1 MKKFLLLIVGVLFA
15 LSANAAQA
23 WTIYADV
30 SAKKWDN
37 VWLWYGDF
45 KTPVQGWI
53 VDPVNKIYKFQFEQ
67 DGDFNMSFTNYGENI
82 QDKDHGST
90 RVGDFSTNNDD
101 DYWKVVN
108 NALYTFK
115 DGNNNGTSKKP
126 AESIYTEEP
135 AVYLVGKF
143 GGVDHWTPGTNA
155 YKFEGPW
162 NNLTLDLTTVKGDD
176 DSSLSS
182 ITTDD
187 EFAIVCLNDNK
198 WHKNEGKE
206 SQKLLNKDES
216 YQTHVDTKINIKVS
230 GTINNPVISLNSYN
244 WQITITEKA
253 GTPTPDPT
261 DPEYTYYIHSNFSGS
276 WPDPSDAI
284 LMTKE
289 GDTWTW
295 EGTVANDGSAFG
307 IKRLSAGEE
316 LSDKNT
322 WIFANKGNSTLS
334 DGSELGAIIEN
345 AAKDNGENFT
355 VSSKGKYKITFNPTT
370 NTVKLESTTTP
381 ETFTYTL
388 HGQIGENNNEWKD
401 YEMTQIS
408 NGANWWYLE
417 GKFSTGSFGIKKMD
431 KNNNQWTNGTSD
443 NTWGWI
449 RSNEETFT
457 ITPGESWHAAV
468 VQTPAGFGTGN
479 WKFEKEELF
488 NSSTKYTIMFNADDL
503 KILVSTVA
511 ASGVE
516 DINVDEDAPVEYF
529 NLQGQRVN
537 GELTPGIYIRRQGS
551 TVTKVRF

>member
-261 DPEYTYYIHSNFSGS
+261 DPTDPVDPTDEYVYKLYTDLVNGS
-276 WPDPSDAI
+276 WNTYDMFKQENGTWVWEGKLNLIGSQQEFGFKKV
-284 LMTKE
+284 KE
-289 GDTWTW
+289 GG
-295 EGTVANDGSAFG
+295 E
-307 IKRLSAGEE
+307 IKDS
-316 LSDKNT
+316 NT
-322 WIFANKGNSTLS
+322 WIWCISTSDYTFKHTLS
-334 DGSELGAIIEN
+334 DNPTLGAVIQN
-345 AAKDNGENFT
+345 ASKDNGHNF
-355 VSSKGKYKITFNPTT
+355 KIS
-370 NTVKLESTTTP
+370 E
-381 ETFTYTL
+381 
-388 HGQIGENNNEWKD
+388 
-401 YEMTQIS
+401 
-408 NGANWWYLE
+408 
-417 GKFSTGSFGIKKMD
+417 
-431 KNNNQWTNGTSD
+431 
-443 NTWGWI
+443 
-449 RSNEETFT
+449 
-457 ITPGESWHAAV
+457 
-468 VQTPAGFGTGN
+468 AGFYQLVLDPT
-479 WKFEKEELF
+479 KE
-488 NSSTKYTIMFNADDL
+488 NM
-503 KILVSTVA
+503 
-511 ASGVE
+511 
-516 DINVDEDAPVEYF
+516 
-529 NLQGQRVN
+529 
-537 GELTPGIYIRRQGS
+537 
-551 TVTKVRF
+551 TVTLT